1 MTEPDDKKIDLLI
14 LGVHLKSESYPNVLF
29 RIQDLLNH
37 SGLEIQEINV
47 PMWTASTQPQHGRKR
62 LFRNPFR
69 VVTSHFTVLFRYLRS
84 GYRSN
89 VYIPY
94 PAILLQFLITLL
106 PARSRP
112 SNIVLD
118 AFISLYDTI
127 VIDRGLIQRES
138 LLGKL
143 IYRTEKRALASAD
156 SIIVDTEQNR
166 TYLSELFGI
175 SLEKIHA
182 IPLSTDETTF
192 ATTIYNPKNSICRI
206 LFIGT
211 LIPLHGIDVIVKAM
225 DYLRDNSEIEFHIIG
240 TGQDAHI
247 LEAYQQTSPRNMKWT
262 RTWKCS
268 KELAEEIREADI
280 CLGIFGTSAKT
291 GRICP
296 LKIYAYSNMGRAII
310 TARTEW
316 TESLG
321 AQSAEY
327 FTLVQPGSGREI
339 AERILELKDS
349 RQLRSIQAKN
359 SHRFYQQHM
368 LNSYA
373 LERLLR
379 WIEAADSIS

>member
-47 PMWTASTQPQHGRKR
+47 PMWTASTQPKHGRKR

-69 VVTSHFTVLFRYLRS
+69 AVTSHLTVLFRYLCS
-84 GYRSN
+84 GYRSS

-94 PAILLQFLITLL
+94 PSILLQFLITLL

-118 AFISLYDTI
+118 GFISLYDTI
-127 VIDRGLIQRES
+127 VIDRGLIRRES
-138 LLGKL
+138 LPGKL
-143 IYRTEKRALASAD
+143 IYRIEKRALAGAD

-166 TYLSELFGI
+166 AYLAELFRI
-175 SLEKIHA
+175 SPGKIHA
-182 IPLSTDETTF
+182 IALSTDEITYAPTP
-192 ATTIYNPKNSICRI
+192 YNPNNSICRV

-225 DYLRDNSEIEFHIIG
+225 NFLRNNREIEFHIIG
-240 TGQDAHI
+240 TGQEAHI
-247 LEAYQQTSPRNMKWT
+247 LKAYQQTSPQNMKWT
-262 RTWKCS
+262 GTWQSS
-268 KELAEEIREADI
+268 KELAEEIRKADI
-280 CLGIFGTSAKT
+280 CLGIFGVTGKT
-291 GRICP
+291 QRVCP
-296 LKIYAYSNMGRAII
+296 YKIYAYSCVGRAII

-316 TESLG
+316 TDSLG

-327 FTLVQPGSGREI
+327 FTLVQPESGQEI
-339 AERILELKDS
+339 VERILELKDS

-359 SHRFYQQHM
+359 SHRFYQQHL
-368 LNSYA
+368 LNRYA
-373 LERLLR
+373 VNHLIR
-379 WIEAADSIS
+379 IIISPESNA